1 MKNDQT
7 YNGWTNYQHT
17 NNMKNKYLIALPCFS
32 CKKNF
37 NHQTILVSAKDEA
50 DAINLVFHLR
60 PQTRYIGKIKQVN
73 Y

>member
-1 MKNDQT
+1 MET
-7 YNGWTNYQHT
+7 LV
-17 NNMKNKYLIALPCFS
+17 NKRKFLIALPAFP

-37 NHQTILVSAKDEA
+37 NHQTILVSAKNEA

-60 PQTRYIGKIKQVN
+60 PFTRYIGKIKQVN